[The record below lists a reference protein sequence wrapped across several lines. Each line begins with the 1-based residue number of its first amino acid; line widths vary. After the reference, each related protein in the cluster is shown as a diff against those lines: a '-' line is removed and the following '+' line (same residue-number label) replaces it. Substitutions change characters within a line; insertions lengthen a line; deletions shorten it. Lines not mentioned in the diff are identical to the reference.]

1 MVDGEADAPR
11 CLTRAAWRELVTTLA
26 ARDRGLA
33 SLRRSAR
40 AAIIV
45 PAMFALGDK
54 VIGNPAIATFAA
66 FGSFAL
72 LLLVDFGGSRLDR
85 MVASGALGG
94 AGCVLVSLGT
104 LASRHAATASLGMG
118 VVAFVVLFSGVVSSV
133 LAGAST
139 ALLLSFILP
148 VTQPA
153 DPAVIPDRIAGWA
166 MSAAVAS
173 IAVAVLWPSPPSDPL
188 RARAIASCR
197 ALGARLRTDAAC
209 RLGTA
214 TPDAYAATVA
224 AALEAVEAM
233 RRGFLATP
241 YRPTGLSTSARAGVR
256 LVDELTWLADIL
268 ARTSPEPAVSR
279 TGEATC
285 AVHRAAADVL
295 EAGADL
301 LADTTGSPAPLRT
314 ALVTLQ
320 NALDAMEHTAIEE
333 MPARG
338 ATVRGSDTVTEAEDV
353 VTALDPSF
361 RAQELSFAVASIG
374 GNIDLVAAADRRSY
388 ADRLLG
394 HGPRGLP
401 ATRWA
406 AQQRAGAHVERHSV
420 WLHNSVRGAIAL
432 AVAVLLADLTGVQ
445 HSFWVVL
452 GTLSVLRS
460 NALTTGQTVARG
472 VLGTAVGFLL
482 AAALLA
488 VIGTDPT
495 VLWCLL
501 PLAVLLAGTLPAMVS
516 FAAGQAAFTVVL
528 VILYNII
535 QPAGWKVG
543 LVRVEDIAIGCA
555 VSLVVGLLFWPRGA
569 SSALQQALARAYED
583 SSRYLLDAVAR
594 GLTGAGPPSEAET
607 RAAAASR
614 RLDDTF
620 RTYLAE
626 RGAKPT
632 PFAEMTGLVSGVTAL
647 RLAADAITA
656 LWREQE
662 PSARSDVQE
671 GLLRAAQDV
680 TGWYGE
686 LARHLTAGEP
696 APPPLDAGV
705 LTDRALLDAIRQRQC
720 TVTGAVTPRAIR
732 TLWTADHLDA
742 VRRVQHGLVG
752 STATAWIDLPAPY
765 TGRGA
770 TGASR
775 ARVTRILP
783 SH

>member
-1 MVDGEADAPR
+1 MVDGDAGVAR
-11 CLTRAAWRELVTTLA
+11 WLTFAAWRGFVTTRV
-26 ARDRGLA
+26 ARDRDFA

-40 AAIIV
+40 AAIIM
-45 PAMFALGDK
+45 PTMFALGDK

-72 LLLVDFGGSRLDR
+72 LLLVDFGGSRIDR
-85 MVASGALGG
+85 MVATASLGA
-94 AGCVLVSLGT
+94 AGCVLVALGT
-104 LASRHAATASLGMG
+104 LASRHAGTAAVGMG

-153 DPAVIPDRIAGWA
+153 APSVIPDRIAGWA

-173 IAVAVLWPSPPSDPL
+173 IAVAVLWPSPPNDPL
-188 RARAIASCR
+188 RARAIAACR
-197 ALGARLRTDAAC
+197 ALAARLRTDSAC
-209 RLGTA
+209 RLGTGTA
-214 TPDAYAATVA
+214 DAYAATVD
-224 AALEAVEAM
+224 AALEAVEAL

-268 ARTSPEPAVSR
+268 ARTVPVPAVGR

-285 AVHRAAADVL
+285 AVHKAAADVL

-301 LADTTGSPAPLRT
+301 LADTTRPPEALRT
-314 ALVTLQ
+314 ALATLQ
-320 NALDAMEHTAIEE
+320 SALGAMEHTAIEE

-338 ATVRGSDTVTEAEDV
+338 AMIGGGSTVMEAEDV

-374 GNIDLVAAADRRSY
+374 GNIDVVAAADRRSY

-406 AQQRAGAHVERHSV
+406 VQQRAGAHVERHSV

-432 AVAVLLADLTGVQ
+432 AVAVLIADLTGVQ

-472 VLGTAVGFLL
+472 VLGTAVGFLI
-482 AAALLA
+482 AAGLLA
-488 VIGTDPT
+488 IIGTNST

-501 PLAVLLAGTLPAMVS
+501 PLAVLLAGTVPAMVS
-516 FAAGQAAFTVVL
+516 FAAGQAAFTLVL

-569 SSALQQALARAYED
+569 SSALQQALAEAYED
-583 SSRYLLDAVAR
+583 SSHYLLDAVAC
-594 GLTGAGPPSEAET
+594 GPTGQAPPGVTAT

-626 RGAKPT
+626 RGAKPV
-632 PFAEMTGLVSGVTAL
+632 PFAEMSGLVSGVTAL
-647 RLAADAITA
+647 RLAADAITE
-656 LWREQE
+656 LWRDQE
-662 PSARSDVQE
+662 PSDRSDVQE

-680 TGWYGE
+680 TGWYDD
-686 LARHLTAGEP
+686 LAGCLAAGVAAPEP
-696 APPPLDAGV
+696 LAASV
-705 LTDRALLDAIRQRQC
+705 LTDSALLDAIRRQQC
-720 TVTGAVTPRAIR
+720 LVTGAVTPRAIR

-742 VRRVQHGLVG
+742 VRRLQHGLVG
-752 STATAWIDLPAPY
+752 KAATAQIDLPAPY
-765 TGRGA
+765 AGRTSPG
-770 TGASR
+770 TSR
-775 ARVTRILP
+775 TPVTRALP
-783 SH
+783 SN